1 MIAMI
6 LAWVFGL
13 ALLGLIVA
21 GFVRGRQ
28 RTASAAEG
36 LFTPASDDAALTQRT
51 ESSRGQL
58 QALHNAQQV
67 GPGGGL

>member
-13 ALLGLIVA
+13 ALLALIVA
-21 GFVRGRQ
+21 GFARGR
-28 RTASAAEG
+28 RRAASAATG
-36 LFTPASDDAALTQRT
+36 LFTPATDDADLARRT

-67 GPGGGL
+67 GPGGL